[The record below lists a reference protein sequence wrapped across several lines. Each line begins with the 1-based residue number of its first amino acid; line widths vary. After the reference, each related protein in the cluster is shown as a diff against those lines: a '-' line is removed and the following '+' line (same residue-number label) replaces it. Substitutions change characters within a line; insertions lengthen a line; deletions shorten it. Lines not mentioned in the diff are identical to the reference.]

1 MGHRSIPDE
10 LDVLRLVAQ
19 GDEQAFRKIFDLYR
33 DRLYNYVFRI
43 TDSGEVAEEIVLDA
57 FMKVWINRADLNGII
72 RFDSY
77 LYTVVRNQAYNA
89 IKRVAHEAQ
98 IIKELGFSN
107 TEYQHCTEDTVIYND
122 YQHLLNHAVE
132 NLPPQQ
138 KRVYNLSRN
147 DGLKYDEIAVE
158 LNLSKNTVKAHLKKA
173 VSSLRIVF
181 SNYMVLS
188 IWVYFSF

>member
-1 MGHRSIPDE
+1 MKKLDLLDERSLLQSVSE
-10 LDVLRLVAQ
+10 
-19 GDEQAFRKIFDLYR
+19 GNEQAFRKIFDFYSTK
-33 DRLYNYVFRI
+33 LYNYAFRI
-43 TDSGEVAEEIVLDA
+43 TDNEEMAEEIVMDA
-57 FMKVWINRADLNGII
+57 FMKVWINRPVLSEIN

-77 LYTVVRNQAYNA
+77 LYTIVRNQAFNA

-107 TEYQHCTEDTVIYND
+107 TEYQHCTEDTVTYND

-132 NLPPQQ
+132 DLPPQQ
-138 KRVYNLSRN
+138 KRVYNLRRN
-147 DGLKYDEIAVE
+147 DGLKYDEIAAV

-181 SNYMVLS
+181 SNYMVLL
-188 IWVYFSF
+188 IGVYFSF